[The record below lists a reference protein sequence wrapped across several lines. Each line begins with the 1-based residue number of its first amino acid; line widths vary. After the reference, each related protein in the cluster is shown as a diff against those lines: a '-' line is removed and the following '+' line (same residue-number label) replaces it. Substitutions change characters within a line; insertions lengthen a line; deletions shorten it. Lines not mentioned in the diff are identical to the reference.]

1 MKKDGSGAKHSGRG
15 VKKVMVR
22 KAGGRTE
29 SSRRWLER
37 QLNDPYVRAAKDKG
51 YRSRAAFKIVELDQ
65 KFNLFRGGQRV
76 LDLGAAPGGWS
87 QVAVARIGDKG
98 KVVAT
103 DILEMETIPH
113 VTFLQADF
121 LDNETPDKLIAL
133 LGGPADLVLSDL
145 AAPTVGHRQTDHIR
159 TITLLELA
167 VDLALQV
174 LAPGGVFVG
183 KVFQGGATGEL
194 LSTLKTNFREV
205 KHAKPPASRAESVEM
220 YVVAKGF
227 KKEMIKK

>member
-1 MKKDGSGAKHSGRG
+1 
-15 VKKVMVR
+15 V
-22 KAGGRTE
+22 
-29 SSRRWLER
+29 
-37 QLNDPYVRAAKDKG
+37 N
-51 YRSRAAFKIVELDQ
+51 
-65 KFNLFRGGQRV
+65 RV
-76 LDLGAAPGGWS
+76 
-87 QVAVARIGDKG
+87 GDKG
-98 KVVAT
+98 QIVAT
-103 DILEMETIPH
+103 DILEMEAIPG

-121 LDNETPDKLIAL
+121 LDNETPEKLIAL

-145 AAPTVGHRQTDHIR
+145 ASPTVGHRQTDHIR

-183 KVFQGGATGEL
+183 KVFQGGATGDL
-194 LSTLKTNFREV
+194 LNRLKKHFREV

-227 KKEMIKK
+227 KK